1 MTPRGVCISISLMS
15 SRPSSLRHPRTTLWF
30 IALLS
35 GIAWRAE
42 LELRTGWA
50 SLKWIGQFHWAI
62 PAGVLAFILW
72 VFSVTR
78 VQRPWAFAAT
88 LLVYSTAGYFIVGR
102 LLMTAFGHWM
112 PFGDNDQ
119 HSMATEKLVSF
130 LLIVLV
136 PITFSLLCRLFGV
149 RVRLLPVLA
158 SAILFMLSWPLAAY
172 AFYFVEQRGTPGDPI
187 HALKSG
193 YVIPLLILS
202 LGLPLLRAR
211 RDAEHSSKA

>member
-1 MTPRGVCISISLMS
+1 MS
-15 SRPSSLRHPRTTLWF
+15 SRASSLRHPLTTLWLL
-30 IALLS
+30 ALLS

-50 SLKWIGQFHWAI
+50 SLQWIGQFHWAI

-72 VFSVTR
+72 VLSVTR

-88 LLVYSTAGYFIVGR
+88 LLVYSTAAYVIVGR
-102 LLMTAFGHWM
+102 LLMTAFGRVILL
-112 PFGDNDQ
+112 GDEGMD
-119 HSMATEKLVSF
+119 AIARRIGIEKLVNF
-130 LLIVLV
+130 LLIALL
-136 PITFSLLCRLFGV
+136 PLTFGLLCRLFGV

-158 SAILFMLSWPLAAY
+158 SAILFMLSWPLAAH

-202 LGLPLLRAR
+202 LGFPLLRAR
-211 RDAEHSSKA
+211 RRAELSFNA

>member
-1 MTPRGVCISISLMS
+1 MS
-15 SRPSSLRHPRTTLWF
+15 SRASILCHPRATLWL

-42 LELRTGWA
+42 LELTTGWA

-72 VFSVTR
+72 VLSVTR
-78 VQRPWAFAAT
+78 VPRRWAFAAF
-88 LLVYSTAGYFIVGR
+88 LMFYSVGAYVIVER
-102 LLMTAFGHWM
+102 LLLTAFGRWM

-136 PITFSLLCRLFGV
+136 PLTFSILCRLFGV

-158 SAILFMLSWPLAAY
+158 SAILFILSWPLAAY
-172 AFYFVEQRGTPGDPI
+172 AFYFVEQRGMPGDPI

-202 LGLPLLRAR
+202 LGLPVLRAR
-211 RDAEHSSKA
+211 RDAERG

>member
-1 MTPRGVCISISLMS
+1 MS
-15 SRPSSLRHPRTTLWF
+15 SRPSSLRHPRTTLWL

-35 GIAWRAE
+35 GVAWRAE

-50 SLKWIGQFHWAI
+50 SLDWIGQFHWAI
-62 PAGVLAFILW
+62 PAGVFAFILW
-72 VFSVTR
+72 VLSVTR

-88 LLVYSTAGYFIVGR
+88 LLVYSTAAYFTVGR
-102 LLMTAFGHWM
+102 LLMTAFGRWM

-136 PITFSLLCRLFGV
+136 PITFSILCRLFGI

-172 AFYFVEQRGTPGDPI
+172 AFYIVEQRGMPGDPI

-202 LGLPLLRAR
+202 LGLPVLRAR
-211 RDAEHSSKA
+211 RDAERG

>member
-1 MTPRGVCISISLMS
+1 MS
-15 SRPSSLRHPRTTLWF
+15 SRPSSLRHPRTTLWL

-50 SLKWIGQFHWAI
+50 SLQWIGQFHWAI
-62 PAGVLAFILW
+62 PVGVLAFILW
-72 VFSVTR
+72 VLSVTR
-78 VQRPWAFAAT
+78 VQRLWAFATVLMFYSVGAYVIMDC
-88 LLVYSTAGYFIVGR
+88 LLK
-102 LLMTAFGHWM
+102 TAFGRVIVL
-112 PFGDNDQ
+112 GDEGMDAIVRRI
-119 HSMATEKLVSF
+119 ATEKLVCF
-130 LLIVLV
+130 LLIALL
-136 PITFSLLCRLFGV
+136 PLSFALLCRLFGV

-158 SAILFMLSWPLAAY
+158 SAILFMLSWPLATY
-172 AFYFVEQRGTPGDPI
+172 AFFYLENHGDPDFI

-211 RDAEHSSKA
+211 RDAERSSKA

>member
-1 MTPRGVCISISLMS
+1 MS
-15 SRPSSLRHPRTTLWF
+15 SRPSSLSHPRITLWL

-42 LELRTGWA
+42 LELTTGWA
-50 SLKWIGQFHWAI
+50 SLDWIGQFHWAI

-72 VFSVTR
+72 VLSVTR

-88 LLVYSTAGYFIVGR
+88 LLVYSTAAYVIVEH
-102 LLMTAFGHWM
+102 LLMTAFGRVILL
-112 PFGDNDQ
+112 GDEGMD
-119 HSMATEKLVSF
+119 AIARRIGIEKLVHF
-130 LLIVLV
+130 LLIVLL
-136 PITFSLLCRLFGV
+136 PLTFGLLCRLFGV

-172 AFYFVEQRGTPGDPI
+172 AFYFVEQRGMPGDPI

-211 RDAEHSSKA
+211 RHAERPDFT